1 MFPLARLKQEL
12 WDSNCIAD
20 NVRLG
25 IHFVAEHTVEMNGQ
39 SLTQWSKVR
48 TSLKEEATSTSTST
62 STSTVLVLVLL
73 VLVLVLV
80 LY

>member
-48 TSLKEEATSTSTST
+48 TSLKE
-62 STSTVLVLVLL
+62 
-73 VLVLVLV
+73 
-80 LY
+80 